1 LILGNTLSNLNA
13 SNLTFGIVDSALILG
28 NTLSNLNASNLTF
41 GIVDSALILGNTL
54 SNLNASN
61 LTFGIVDSAL
71 ILGNTLSNIQVS
83 NITGIVSGNVLSNL
97 NASNLTFGIVDSALI
112 LGNTLSNLNASNL
125 AFGIV
130 DSALILGNTLSNLN
144 ASNLAFGIV
153 DSALILGNTLS
164 NITGS
169 NVTGNVANATVAL
182 VVSQAAQPNITSV
195 GLLTNLAVSNSL
207 TTSNISVTG
216 NLNVQGTANIFVANI
231 ANIYTTNIVGFIGSQ
246 WTTGTGNVYYL
257 GNVGIGTSEV
267 SANLTVVGNIYAS
280 NSLTTTN
287 LFANTLTLANAASTI
302 NVIGSVTASTF
313 YGAHAG
319 ANTGSFSDLTTTN
332 VFATTANV
340 STLNVATVSNLANLV
355 VSNSV
360 TAANIFASKGLD
372 VGPGIL
378 GTNVVVFSNIS
389 GGANTFVM
397 DANGRVSIGA
407 GSFGGG
413 SLLSFGKTVANKIIT
428 LYDGNP
434 ATGPGSA
441 TGFFGFGINSGFL
454 RYQVSSTGDGHIF
467 YGASSEYARITSTGI
482 SILTGA
488 APTAN
493 LHVQGNIFASN
504 ALQTTN
510 VLSSNI
516 NVSYT
521 ANIANL
527 IITSN
532 ILPGPSG
539 NTYVTGNLV
548 VSGNVFS
555 SLGTPLGEG
564 GSLYY
569 SLASNYTPPV
579 YTGALYGQ
587 ALALNL
593 GAFNE
598 QGSSSLVSR
607 SVNGNFRFSKP
618 GVYNLRAIFLTNGNN
633 VIGIG
638 IGSNASD
645 TTTRTDQTYVYR
657 YTTFVT
663 QNPTEVFDI
672 QFYAGSPTDYYYVDL
687 FAVDAPTLMPTSDPL
702 GGTWLS
708 MGPLQGSGG
717 SGPPVTISTLGA
729 VVTGR
734 TTSYGAGV
742 GDYYIGMSNGQTVN
756 LPIGSSL
763 TAGKQYIIKDESGL
777 AGTFVGYRV
786 TIAASAPDLIDGQD
800 SVILALN
807 YGAINVIWTGSFW
820 SIY

>member
-1 LILGNTLSNLNA
+1 
-13 SNLTFGIVDSALILG
+13 
-28 NTLSNLNASNLTF
+28 
-41 GIVDSALILGNTL
+41 LILGNTL

-397 DANGRVSIGA
+397 DSRGRIGIGTTNPQSIFQVQV
-407 GSFGGG
+407 GSV
-413 SLLSFGKTVANKIIT
+413 T
-428 LYDGNP
+428 P
-434 ATGPGSA
+434 ATGSMTTGVVISAGPSGSTA
-441 TGFFGFGINSGFL
+441 QAINM
-454 RYQVSSTGDGHIF
+454 
-467 YGASSEYARITSTGI
+467 GASGSGAGHAWIQSAYTNNPRIGNTLALNPLGGGVGIGTTG
-482 SILTGA
+482 
-488 APTAN
+488 PTAN